1 MTVQHS
7 LILSEHS
14 TFITI
19 DQLSRWLA
27 TVLRTELTVLS
38 QHDYLRN
45 TLDNFT
51 SQRC

>member
-7 LILSEHS
+7 LILAEHS

-27 TVLRTELTVLS
+27 TILTVLS

-51 SQRC
+51 SQQC